1 MSAPAN
7 EQVDFDF
14 SNIRDYYSSQCDY
27 TESLNQTVEDWE
39 TGTANGFEWV
49 NADDADWFTT
59 TSNPYEGLNC
69 KQSGNVDDNEITT
82 LQITMQVAEADE
94 ISFSYKVS
102 SKVDWD
108 YLQFFISNA
117 MQNA

>member
-14 SNIRDYYSSQCDY
+14 STTSDYYSSQCDY

-82 LQITMQVAEADE
+82 LQITIQVAEADE
-94 ISFSYKVS
+94 ISFSYRVS
-102 SKVDWD
+102 SEADWD
-108 YLQFFISNA
+108 YLQFFIGNA